1 MAPCLSN
8 DTSFFVYYLQ
18 LHRLRHSISPLRSV
32 ESTSIVGKCNSIRLT
47 KSITTVPEYNR
58 YRLIHFSGP
67 KCPWQQALCE
77 FSWPKIPHSPGIDYR
92 KSREVHRASK
102 KALQALIRDRYVCY
116 QAADVRIIP
125 QPLTGDLDSSW
136 RRDRYSTMQ
145 GRCAFYARETR
156 KPPLRPQW
164 GANSASTF
172 RAQNGTENLS
182 VKARRAS
189 FLLTLAVAVLS
200 DRIAPSCI

>member
-18 LHRLRHSISPLRSV
+18 LHHLRHSISPLRSV

-47 KSITTVPEYNR
+47 KSITTVQEYNR
-58 YRLIHFSGP
+58 CRLIHFSGP

-116 QAADVRIIP
+116 QAADVRTIP
-125 QPLTGDLDSSW
+125 QPLTGDRTRAGDATDIQPCKGDAHFTLAKLASLLCVLN
-136 RRDRYSTMQ
+136 
-145 GRCAFYARETR
+145 GARAVLVRFER
-156 KPPLRPQW
+156 K
-164 GANSASTF
+164 T
-172 RAQNGTENLS
+172 
-182 VKARRAS
+182 ARR
-189 FLLTLAVAVLS
+189 T
-200 DRIAPSCI
+200 CQ